1 MKGLGFLSDF
11 KKFAMRGN
19 VIDLAVGVIIG
30 AAFGNI
36 TKSMVDDVMMPPL
49 GLLMGRVDFKDKY
62 VALDWDKHE
71 ALEAELNA
79 KRIEIEKENEAR
91 AATNQ
96 PPLPVPP
103 EISPTVEQAKE
114 RGIPML
120 RYGLFINACI
130 NFVFVAFAVFLL
142 VKGVMK
148 LQRQAPP
155 PPPTPAE
162 LTTSEKLLTEI
173 RDTLKGKPG
182 ELPGSPK
189 TAGAPPAR

>member
-1 MKGLGFLSDF
+1 MKGLGFFSDF

-36 TKSMVDDVMMPPL
+36 IKSMVDDVMMPPL

-62 VALDWDKHE
+62 IPLDWEKYEALDH
-71 ALEAELNA
+71 ELNA
-79 KRIEIEKENEAR
+79 EREKIEQENVAR
-91 AATNQ
+91 VASGQ
-96 PPLPVPP
+96 PELPLPADKTA
-103 EISPTVEQAKE
+103 TVDQAKE

-130 NFVFVAFAVFLL
+130 NFLFVAFAVFLL
-142 VKGVMK
+142 VKAVMK

-173 RDTLKGKPG
+173 RDTLKGKPT
-182 ELPGSPK
+182 ELAGSPK
-189 TAGAPPAR
+189 TPPLR